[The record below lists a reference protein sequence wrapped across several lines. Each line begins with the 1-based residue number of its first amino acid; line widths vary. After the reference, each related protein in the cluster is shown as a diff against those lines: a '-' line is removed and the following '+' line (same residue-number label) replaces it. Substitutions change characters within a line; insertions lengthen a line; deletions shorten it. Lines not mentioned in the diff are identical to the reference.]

1 MPGGVSEDV
10 VQYWNDAI
18 KKLRETME
26 WKEVLQQ
33 NTCIDQYIDNKGFYK
48 FMEEKE
54 KFYQAILTE
63 MGLAKK

>member
-1 MPGGVSEDV
+1 
-10 VQYWNDAI
+10 
-18 KKLRETME
+18 ME

>member
-1 MPGGVSEDV
+1 MPGGVGDDV

-18 KKLRETME
+18 KKLRETKE
-26 WKEVLQQ
+26 WKDVLKQ

-54 KFYQAILTE
+54 KFYQTILTD
-63 MGLAKK
+63 MGLVKK